1 MQATL
6 GIFQDRNEH
15 EKYRKD
21 FFREQIIVP
30 TCTRKKKENVWM
42 LMNEWHG
49 NDKLAFCTS
58 SPIPALL
65 EKKL

>member
-30 TCTRKKKENVWM
+30 TCTRKKKKMSECLWM
-42 LMNEWHG
+42 